1 MLRIISSMRN
11 PLKRVMGIYD
21 VSKFVTPSQQLLPP
35 SFRSF
40 SSSDVEKNRS
50 QLLGNNSQKTS
61 VFNNLLS
68 KLPEGAGK
76 ERIQAA
82 LDSCADI
89 PDEDYLRSIIAGLTR
104 KEVTSLLQQA
114 PLSLTLYDA
123 SALAG
128 LLFAPTGG

>member
-1 MLRIISSMRN
+1 MSSFT
-11 PLKRVMGIYD
+11 D
-21 VSKFVTPSQQLLPP
+21 
-35 SFRSF
+35 
-40 SSSDVEKNRS
+40 
-50 QLLGNNSQKTS
+50 
-61 VFNNLLS
+61 LLS

-104 KEVTSLLQQA
+104 KEVTSLLA
-114 PLSLTLYDA
+114 ETLDLSELDA

-128 LLFAPTGG
+128 LLFAPTGGMSTIVLLCCPPMSIYHPLVSIHQLL